1 MDKIL
6 KDYNAILEPFVAT
19 FDNRRTESGYNQNLY
34 PEQQAMNPITSG
46 SSGRNEAPKDGNIP
60 FMVFLKKNGSS
71 YSVTVN
77 RGFVCERAL
86 TIDPADESL
95 ILSEPSNR
103 LDVDGEKEE
112 FPITV
117 GQAIYVVVKE
127 DADGRVKTTAP
138 DDVRLSVSNAG
149 ATQSSNFEPPS
160 TGAIYYYKLA
170 ELIADGTSAKLDY
183 YLAGSHIYH
192 STGLNADFRIL
203 DCGVSNSEGTGY
215 LEPPEELHRMSFVGG
230 KLVALDDF
238 TRAIA
243 ENEISINL
251 PGCSSS
257 PASIP

>member
-6 KDYNAILEPFVAT
+6 KDYNSLLEPFVAT
-19 FDNRRTESGYNQNLY
+19 FDNQLENTGFNQDVF
-34 PEQQAMNPITSG
+34 PEPVMLNPVTSG

-86 TIDPADESL
+86 TIDPANESL

-103 LDVDGEKEE
+103 LDVDGEKVE
-112 FPITV
+112 FSITV

-127 DADGRVKTTAP
+127 DEYGRVRITAP
-138 DDVRLSVSNAG
+138 NDVRLSVSNAA
-149 ATQSSNFEPPS
+149 ATQSSNFQPPA
-160 TGAIYYYKLA
+160 TGATYYYKLA
-170 ELIADGTSAKLDY
+170 QLVADGTSAKLDY

-203 DCGVSNSEGTGY
+203 DCGITNPETSEYTVFPV
-215 LEPPEELHRMSFVGG
+215 EQHRLSFVGG
-230 KLVALDDF
+230 KLIALDDF

-251 PGCSSS
+251 PSCSSS

>member
-6 KDYNAILEPFVAT
+6 KDYNSLLEPFVAT
-19 FDNRRTESGYNQNLY
+19 FDNQLENTGFNQDVF
-34 PEQQAMNPITSG
+34 PEPVMLNPVTSG
-46 SSGRNEAPKDGNIP
+46 SSGRNETPKDGNIP

-86 TIDPADESL
+86 TIDPANESL

-103 LDVDGEKEE
+103 LDVDGEKVE
-112 FPITV
+112 FAITI
-117 GQAIYVVVKE
+117 GEAIYVVVKE

-192 STGLNADFRIL
+192 STGLNADFRIF
-203 DCGVSNSEGTGY
+203 DCGISNAEGTGY
-215 LEPPEELHRMSFVGG
+215 IVDPAEQHRVSFAGG
-230 KLVALDDF
+230 KLIAFDDF
-238 TRAIA
+238 ARPVA
-243 ENEISINL
+243 ENNIEINL
-251 PGCSSS
+251 LSCSSAPTS
-257 PASIP
+257 MP

>member
-6 KDYNAILEPFVAT
+6 KDYNSLLEPFVAT
-19 FDNRRTESGYNQNLY
+19 FDNQLENTGFNQDVF
-34 PEQQAMNPITSG
+34 PEPVMLNPVTSG

-60 FMVFLKKNGSS
+60 FMVSLKKNGSS

-86 TIDPADESL
+86 TIDPANESL

-103 LDVDGEKEE
+103 LDVDGEKVE
-112 FPITV
+112 FAINI
-117 GQAIYVVVKE
+117 GEAIYVVVKE

-149 ATQSSNFEPPS
+149 ATQSSNFQPPS

-192 STGLNADFRIL
+192 STGLNADFRIF
-203 DCGVSNSEGTGY
+203 DCGISNAEGTGY
-215 LEPPEELHRMSFVGG
+215 IVDPAEQHRISFAGG
-230 KLVALDDF
+230 KLIALDDF
-238 TRAIA
+238 ARSVA
-243 ENEISINL
+243 ENNIEINL
-251 PGCSSS
+251 LSCSSAPTS
-257 PASIP
+257 MP

>member
-6 KDYNAILEPFVAT
+6 KDYNSLLEPFVAT
-19 FDNRRTESGYNQNLY
+19 FDNQLENTGFNQDVF
-34 PEQQAMNPITSG
+34 PEPVMLNPVTSG

-86 TIDPADESL
+86 TIDPASESL

-103 LDVDGEKEE
+103 LDVDGEKVE
-112 FPITV
+112 FAITI
-117 GQAIYVVVKE
+117 GDAIYVVVKE

-192 STGLNADFRIL
+192 STGLNADFRIF
-203 DCGVSNSEGTGY
+203 DCGISNAEGTGY
-215 LEPPEELHRMSFVGG
+215 IVDPAEQHRLSFAGG
-230 KLVALDDF
+230 KLIALDDF
-238 TRAIA
+238 ARSVA
-243 ENEISINL
+243 ENNIKINL
-251 PGCSSS
+251 LSCSSAPTS
-257 PASIP
+257 MP